1 LLKEQVGAL
10 GTTGATEQARV
21 TAPPKLFVEVTV
33 MVAVAETPGLP
44 EVGDKAPFVTVK
56 FAFVPEVEYFA
67 TKASPVPPA
76 AGCSAATVGKS
87 VEVVLPVT

>member
-1 LLKEQVGAL
+1 LSVAVTEPLAGGVTGLGVTLQVGAL

-21 TAPPKLFVEVTV
+21 TAPLKLFVEVTV

-67 TKASPVPPA
+67 TKASKVPPA
-76 AGCSAATVGKS
+76 KAV
-87 VEVVLPVT
+87 